1 MSAAHPMLPGRAA
14 LPTAALPGALQVL
27 LGCAAVLLVLG
38 LVFVASASMPYAQMH
53 GGDPYHY
60 LVRQTIYAA
69 LGLGIAAIVAATP
82 VRVWERQALA
92 LLAGALLLL
101 LAVLVPGLG
110 VEVNGARR
118 WLDLGVV
125 RLQASEPARLLLV
138 LYVAGFLFR
147 RQATLLSR
155 AGTLAPLLAVL
166 ALAAVLLLAE
176 PDFGAVVV
184 LAGTLLAMCF
194 MAGVP
199 LFAFL
204 GLLTALGGAF
214 WLLVALSP
222 YRLQRLLAFQDPW
235 TDPFGDSYQLVQ
247 SLIAIGSGGWL
258 GRGLGEGVQK
268 MSYLPEAH
276 TDFIFAILAEELGLL
291 GVVLVLALF
300 SALIWAGLAIADA
313 AARRQQ
319 WFGAYLASGLTA
331 WLALQVTINLGVN
344 MGLLP
349 TKGLTLPLLSYG
361 GSSLLVVCAMLGL
374 LWRVGWE
381 ASRAPAE
388 SQA

>member
-1 MSAAHPMLPGRAA
+1 MSVARPMLPGRNALAA
-14 LPTAALPGALQVL
+14 VALPGALQVL

-38 LVFVASASMPYAQMH
+38 LVFVASASMPYAQAH

-60 LVRQTIYAA
+60 LVRQMIYAA
-69 LGLGIAAIVAATP
+69 LGLGIAAAVAATP
-82 VRVWERQALA
+82 VRLWERHAGV

-101 LAVLVPGLG
+101 LAVLAPGVG

-125 RLQASEPARLLLV
+125 RVQASEPARLLLV

-166 ALAAVLLLAE
+166 GLAAVLLLAE

-184 LAGTLLAMCF
+184 LAGTVLAMCF

-204 GLLTALGGAF
+204 GLLSALGGAF
-214 WLLVALSP
+214 WLLVTLSP

-291 GVVLVLALF
+291 GVVLVLSLF

-313 AARRQQ
+313 AARRRQ
-319 WFGAYLASGLTA
+319 WFGAYLACGLTA

-361 GSSLLVVCAMLGL
+361 GSSLLVVCATLGL

-381 ASRAPAE
+381 ASRPPVEAGA
-388 SQA
+388 